1 MSPESDNKKLY
12 RSIIAAVSAGD
23 EDAFMSLL
31 AGDIVDHDPIPRQQK
46 GAAGFLG
53 WMRTVRA
60 AFPDFNGT
68 IGELIA
74 EGDLVAAR
82 VTWRGTHGGTFFG
95 VEPTGR
101 EVSFQAMH
109 ILKMSDGLAVE
120 WWGTAD
126 LYGALR
132 QLGATV
138 VASQQ
143 PSVDIPAMPN
153 RDDQNQ

>member
-1 MSPESDNKKLY
+1 VTQESDNKNLY
-12 RSIIAAVSAGD
+12 RSIIEAVSSGD
-23 EDAFMSLL
+23 EATFVSLL
-31 AGDIVDHDPIPRQQK
+31 AEDCIDHDPIPRQQK
-46 GAAGFLG
+46 GAAGFLM

-60 AFPDFNGT
+60 AFPDFHAT

-82 VTWRGTHGGTFFG
+82 VTWQGTHHGTFFG

-101 EVSFQAMH
+101 TVSIQAMH
-109 ILKMSDGLAVE
+109 FMRMVDGRTVE

-126 LYGALR
+126 VYGALR

-138 VASQQ
+138 VAESRS
-143 PSVDIPAMPN
+143 PDSIE
-153 RDDQNQ
+153 

>member
-1 MSPESDNKKLY
+1 MATDNKQLY
-12 RSIIAAVSAGD
+12 RRIIEAVSAGD
-23 EDAFMSLL
+23 EDTFVSLL
-31 AGDIVDHDPIPRQQK
+31 AEDCIDHDPIPRQET
-46 GAAGFLG
+46 GAAGFLT

-60 AFPDFNGT
+60 AFPDFDGT

-82 VTWRGTHGGTFFG
+82 VMWRGTHGGTFFG

-101 EVSFQAMH
+101 NVSFQAMH
-109 ILKMSDGLAVE
+109 IMRFSGGRAVE

-126 LYGALR
+126 LYSALR

-138 VASQQ
+138 AVESRL
-143 PSVDIPAMPN
+143 PDRIE
-153 RDDQNQ
+153 

>member
-1 MSPESDNKKLY
+1 MTQESDNKKAY
-12 RSIIAAVSAGD
+12 TSIIEAMNAGD
-23 EDAFMSLL
+23 EATFVSLL
-31 AGDIVDHDPIPRQQK
+31 AEDCIDHDPIPRQQR
-46 GAAGFLG
+46 GAAGFLT

-68 IGELIA
+68 IGELLA

-101 EVSFQAMH
+101 NVSFQAMH
-109 ILKMSDGLAVE
+109 IMRFSAGRAVE

-132 QLGATV
+132 QLGAS
-138 VASQQ
+138 VAADS
-143 PSVDIPAMPN
+143 PSSDRIE
-153 RDDQNQ
+153 